1 MLIPFDSHHPQVDPR
16 AWVAPTATLV
26 GRVDV
31 AELASIWFGVVIRA
45 DQDAISVGPRS
56 NIQDNA
62 VLHTDVGLHLRV
74 GAGVVVGHAAVL
86 HGCRIEDDVLVGMG
100 AIVLNGAR
108 IGAGSIVGAGALVS
122 GGMDVPPRSLVLG
135 SPAKVRREVSRDE
148 MTHIRNN
155 AGSYLTLMTRHAT
168 PLTENPPPLPP
179 APDA

>member
-122 GGMDVPPRSLVLG
+122 RGDGRPTPVPGAGVAREGAPGGQPRRDDTHPQQRRQLPHLDD
-135 SPAKVRREVSRDE
+135 PA
-148 MTHIRNN
+148 
-155 AGSYLTLMTRHAT
+155 RHALDREPSAT
-168 PLTENPPPLPP
+168 PTRP
-179 APDA
+179 